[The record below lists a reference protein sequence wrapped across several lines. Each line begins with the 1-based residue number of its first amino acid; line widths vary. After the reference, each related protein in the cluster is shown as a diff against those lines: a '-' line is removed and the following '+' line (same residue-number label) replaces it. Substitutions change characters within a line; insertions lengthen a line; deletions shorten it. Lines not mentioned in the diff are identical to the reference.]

1 MADKLM
7 ATPMDDIQQI
17 NDALDD
23 LIRRALEEDL
33 GIPIDAETSPEDLV
47 RRDLTTRTAVPKER
61 RGRATLVAKESG
73 VFAGG
78 QAFARALRYLD
89 PSATVEALV
98 PEGQTVLPG
107 DIVLHAHGNG
117 RALLVAERTAL
128 NIVQRMSGVASRTR
142 QCVDLVEGTSARILD
157 TRKTTPGMRVLD
169 KYAVRVGGGCNH
181 RIGLFDEVMVK
192 ENHVDLAGRSIEEV
206 LRDIRADVGKDVM
219 ITAEARDEAEAMAG
233 VRGGANVVLLDNM
246 TPAVMGAMVP
256 KLRALAQELGQSVE
270 LEASGGIT
278 HKTLPDV
285 ARSGV
290 DRISMGA
297 LTHSAPALDLSL
309 NLEFHDDS
317 GGAGGKGESGAASSG
332 ARAEV
337 IRRDDEPGTLDL
349 DLPATH
355 AHGRMARRIARQFA
369 LTEGLPQSE
378 VETLEFVVGELLDN
392 AVDHGGGG
400 AARELED
407 LQKDVRMH
415 LLVRVLG
422 PDEAADNGTLWSVR
436 VEDQGGGEPGLVR
449 SMIEPEDGIPD
460 LEDERGRGF
469 FLLAQMVDELD
480 VARSV
485 DGLGLALEARKGH
498 GRAAG

>member
-1 MADKLM
+1 MAAKLW
-7 ATPMDDIQQI
+7 AAPMDDTQQI

-23 LIRRALEEDL
+23 LIRRALSEDL
-33 GIPIDAETSPEDLV
+33 GVPIDDDTSPEDLV
-47 RRDLTTRTAVPKER
+47 RRDLTTRTAVSKER

-78 QAFARALRYLD
+78 EAFRRALSYLD
-89 PSATVEALV
+89 PTATVEALV

-142 QCVDLVEGTSARILD
+142 QCVDLVEGTGARILD
-157 TRKTTPGMRVLD
+157 TRKTTPGMRTLD

-181 RIGLFDEVMVK
+181 RIGLYDEVMVK

-206 LRDIRADVGKDVM
+206 LRDIRADIGPDVN
-219 ITAEARDEAEAMAG
+219 ITAEARDEEEAMAG

-246 TPAVMGAMVP
+246 SPAVMGEMVP
-256 KLRALAQELGQSVE
+256 RLRALAKELGQVVE

-278 HKTLPDV
+278 HETLPEV

-309 NLEFHDDS
+309 NLEFD
-317 GGAGGKGESGAASSG
+317 GEGKGDAGTSKT

-407 LQKDVRMH
+407 LPKDVRMH
-415 LLVRVLG
+415 LLVRVLNQS
-422 PDEAADNGTLWSVR
+422 EAASQGTLWSVR
-436 VEDQGGGEPGLVR
+436 VEDQGGGEPSHVR

-480 VARSV
+480 VMTSV

>member
-1 MADKLM
+1 
-7 ATPMDDIQQI
+7 MDDTELI

-23 LIRRALEEDL
+23 LIRRALAEDL
-33 GIPIDAETSPEDLV
+33 GLVITDETTPEELV
-47 RRDLTTRTAVPKER
+47 RRDLTTRTAVSQGR

-78 QAFARALRYLD
+78 QAFHRALRYLD
-89 PSATVEALV
+89 PTATVEAIV
-98 PEGQTVLPG
+98 PDGQTVVPG

-128 NIVQRMSGVASRTR
+128 NIVQRMSGVASQTR
-142 QCVDLVEGTSARILD
+142 KCVDLVAGTGARILD
-157 TRKTTPGMRVLD
+157 TRKTTPGMRTLD

-192 ENHVDLAGRSIEEV
+192 ENHVDLAGRPLEEV
-206 LRDIRADVGKDVM
+206 LREIRADVGPDVK
-219 ITAEARDEAEAMAG
+219 ITSEARDEAEAMAG
-233 VRGGANVVLLDNM
+233 IRGGADVVLLDNM
-246 TPAVMGAMVP
+246 SPERMGEMVP
-256 KLRALAQELGQSVE
+256 RLRALAAELGQTVE

-278 HKTLPDV
+278 HATLPAV

-309 NLEFHDDS
+309 NLEFDDE
-317 GGAGGKGESGAASSG
+317 GGADRSGAHTP

-337 IRRDDEPGTLDL
+337 VRRDDEPGTLDL

-369 LTEGLPQSE
+369 VSEGLPTAE
-378 VETLEFVVGELLDN
+378 IETLEFVVGELLDN

-400 AARELED
+400 AARELQD
-407 LQKDVRMH
+407 LPKDVRMR
-415 LLVRVLG
+415 LFVRVKCAE
-422 PDEAADNGTLWSVR
+422 DSVLWAVR
-436 VEDQGGGEPGLVR
+436 VEDQGGGEPALVR

-480 VARSV
+480 VSTSV

-498 GRAAG
+498 GRAAS